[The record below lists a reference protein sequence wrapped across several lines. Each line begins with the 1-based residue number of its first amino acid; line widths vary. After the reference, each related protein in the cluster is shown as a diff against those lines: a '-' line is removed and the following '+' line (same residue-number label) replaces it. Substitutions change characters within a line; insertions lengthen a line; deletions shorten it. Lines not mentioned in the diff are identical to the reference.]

1 MGKKLRHQWIKGP
14 SKKKE
19 NKVIQMLKEYY
30 PTANNEEL
38 EMFFE
43 INEIDDFIE
52 IAEILGYQ
60 DDQIKQIKKEAKRLK

>member
-1 MGKKLRHQWIKGP
+1 
-14 SKKKE
+14 
-19 NKVIQMLKEYY
+19 MLKEYY
-30 PTANNEEL
+30 PTANIEEL